1 MTETPENTEKDG
13 NSWAKN
19 IILVMAAVIA
29 AVFALK
35 FTVWALKTAL
45 FVGAVGL
52 VGYVGYSALKKR
64 VLGSDEKPAPT
75 SKQLADQSLLESD
88 EDDPLKEINSV
99 LKELEEL
106 KKTRRE

>member
-1 MTETPENTEKDG
+1 MTDTPDNAEEEG
-13 NSWAKN
+13 NSWPKN

-29 AVFALK
+29 AVIALK
-35 FTVWALKTAL
+35 FAVWALKTAVI
-45 FVGAVGL
+45 VGAVGV

-75 SKQLADQSLLESD
+75 SKQLADESLIKSD

-99 LKELEEL
+99 LKELEDL
-106 KKTRRE
+106 KKKRR